1 MTDQEWKVDRHSGI
15 PLHKQIEEFIKRKI
29 MQGEWTVGTKLP
41 SQRALAARFQ
51 VNRSTVAEAMGEL
64 YAQGLVEGKSGGG
77 TKVCNNTWSL
87 LSSNR
92 TLDWNSYVKKG
103 SYQPNLRI
111 IQKINREEFN
121 QGIIRLGTGE
131 LSKDL
136 LPVRQLE
143 NVVKDMSFSKLALG
157 YEEPKGNLI
166 LRQAVSRHLENYG
179 IQSSPSSI
187 LIVSGALQALQLVS
201 FGLLKK
207 GSIVLA
213 ETPSYLHSIK
223 VFQSGGTQV
232 IGVPMDKE
240 GVKANLVRQYKRK
253 LSAEL
258 LYTIPSFH
266 NPTGVTMSEERRKE
280 LLLLS
285 REEQLPTIED
295 DVYRDLWLDKSP
307 PTPLKSRDKEGNIL
321 YVGSLSKTASPGLRV
336 GWIVGPEPVIDRLA
350 DIKMQT
356 DYGTSALSQWIAA
369 EWLSEGHYD
378 EHVKVIRNALK
389 QRREKT
395 LQLLQAYLAGNAD
408 WAIPTG
414 GFYIWITFP
423 KQIPVQLL
431 FEKALQRD
439 VLINPGNLYALEASS
454 SIRFS
459 YAYSSMLDLEKG
471 IKILAEIVEELG
483 GSR

>member
-1 MTDQEWKVDRHSGI
+1 MDRHSGV
-15 PLHKQIEEFIKRKI
+15 PLQKQIEDFIKRKI

-41 SQRALAARFQ
+41 SQRALAKQLQ

-87 LSSNR
+87 LSSNGS
-92 TLDWNSYVKKG
+92 LDWNSYVKKG

-111 IQKINREEFN
+111 IQKINKEEFN

-136 LPVRQLE
+136 LPVRQIE
-143 NVVKDMSFSKLALG
+143 NVVKKMSFSKLVLG
-157 YEEPKGNLI
+157 YEEPKGSFI
-166 LRQAVSRHLENYG
+166 LRHAVSKHLERYG
-179 IQSSPSSI
+179 IQASPSSI

-232 IGVPMDKE
+232 IGMPMDKE
-240 GVKANLVRQYKRK
+240 GVKTNLMRKYKQQ
-253 LSAEL
+253 LSADL

-266 NPTGVTMSEERRKE
+266 NPTGITMSEARRTE
-280 LLLLS
+280 LLQLS
-285 REEQLPTIED
+285 KEEQLPTIED
-295 DVYRDLWLDKSP
+295 DVYRDLWLDDSP
-307 PTPLKSRDKEGNIL
+307 PPPLKSRDKEGNIL
-321 YVGSLSKTASPGLRV
+321 YIGSLSKTASPGLRV

-369 EWLSEGHYD
+369 EWLSGGHYD

-389 QRREKT
+389 QRREKAM
-395 LQLLQAYLAGNAD
+395 QLLQTYFAGNAD
-408 WAIPTG
+408 WTIPSG
-414 GFYIWITFP
+414 GFYIWITFR
-423 KQIPVQLL
+423 KDIRADQL
-431 FEKALQRD
+431 FEKALQRN
-439 VLINPGNLYALEASS
+439 VLINPGNLYDQEASS

-459 YAYSSMLDLEKG
+459 YAYSSILELEKG
-471 IKILAEIVEELG
+471 TKILAEIVEELG